1 MKATALNTHVIHKV
15 LKQQKLP
22 AKIVITFQVM
32 TFSGMSPGYPDAVST
47 LPYGGQSKR
56 GAHSAGAGDS
66 YHPDIGRI
74 FHPVDARKISGAIT
88 TPVAQKGYD
97 FWFPICHFYI
107 DSPLSYKIS
116 MRFYKM
122 LHYDES
128 YRMSNSKLAFFIGH

>member
-1 MKATALNTHVIHKV
+1 

-47 LPYGGQSKR
+47 LPQGCQSKR

-74 FHPVDARKISGAIT
+74 FHPVDARKISGAIAA
-88 TPVAQKGYD
+88 PVAQKGYD
-97 FWFPICHFYI
+97 FWFPICHFDI
-107 DSPLSYKIS
+107 DSPLNKIA
-116 MRFYKM
+116 MRFYEM
-122 LHYDES
+122 LHYDELL
-128 YRMSNSKLAFFIGH
+128 RMSISKLAFFIGH